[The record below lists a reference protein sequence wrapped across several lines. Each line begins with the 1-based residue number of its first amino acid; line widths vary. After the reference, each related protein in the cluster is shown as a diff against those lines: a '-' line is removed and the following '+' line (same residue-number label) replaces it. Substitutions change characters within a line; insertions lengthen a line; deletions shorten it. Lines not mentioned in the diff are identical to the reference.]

1 MTGALAALVLA
12 CALLPLRGVAQEV
25 GDAPARSSSR
35 VASVRELRD
44 AGLVRQRYD
53 YSCGAAALATLLT
66 YGLADPV
73 DEQTLLT
80 ELLQMIS
87 VEDRS
92 TVQRKGLSLLDLQH
106 LAARRGH
113 AAQGFRIAAAQLPQL
128 RRPVLV
134 FVQSRGYPH
143 FTVLKGVRGD
153 RAFLADPSLGNVRM
167 PLYRFLDIWADP
179 QGRGIVFAVE
189 PKDGSAWPQA
199 SALDVRE
206 RTLNLEARTARQ
218 LFDTASPSLG
228 DHGIR

>member
-1 MTGALAALVLA
+1 MTGTLAAVVLA
-12 CALLPLRGVAQEV
+12 SALMPLRGLAQQVA
-25 GDAPARSSSR
+25 DAPARSSSR

-66 YGLADPV
+66 YGLLDPV

-106 LAARRGH
+106 LAATHGH
-113 AAQGFRIAAAQLPQL
+113 AAQGFRIGVEQLQRL
-128 RRPVLV
+128 RRPVIV

-189 PKDGSAWPQA
+189 PKDGGAWPLA

-206 RTLNLEARTARQ
+206 RSVNLEARTARQ
-218 LFDTASPSLG
+218 LFDTASPSQG

>member
-1 MTGALAALVLA
+1 MAKALAALLVA
-12 CALLPLRGVAQEV
+12 MTLLPLHCGAQEV
-25 GDAPARSSSR
+25 DKEPTRSSR

-87 VEDRS
+87 VEDQA

-106 LAARRGH
+106 LASAHGH
-113 AAQGFRIAAAQLPQL
+113 AAQGFRIATAQLQQL
-128 RRPVLV
+128 HRPVIV

-167 PLYRFLDIWADP
+167 PLYRFVDMWADA

-189 PKDGSAWPQA
+189 PKAGSAWPEA
-199 SALDVRE
+199 SPLDVRG
-206 RTLNLEARTARQ
+206 RTVNLEALTARR
-218 LFDTASPSLG
+218 LFDTASPSQG